1 MRIQDGNTYI
11 FTATQ
16 GVISKDVAEEV
27 AEQKRRGMR
36 VIYKRNEEEY
46 GMRVIYKRNEEE
58 YYPRFEIYIY
68 QPDNLEHYAQVLI

>member
-1 MRIQDGNTYI
+1 MGRDYSNCWF

-16 GVISKDVAEEV
+16 GIISK
-27 AEQKRRGMR
+27 EQVLEIERQRAL
-36 VIYKRNEEEY
+36 

>member
-1 MRIQDGNTYI
+1 MAGCQRKGTMRRDENTYI

-36 VIYKRNEEEY
+36 VIYKRNED
-46 GMRVIYKRNEEE
+46 E

>member
-1 MRIQDGNTYI
+1 MRIDDGNTYI

-16 GVISKDVAEEV
+16 GVISKQVAEEV
-27 AEQKRRGMR
+27 ERKRG
-36 VIYKRNEEEY
+36 E